1 MNPITYLTKKMRA
14 DQALTFISPANVH
27 VDIGCGR
34 DKYLLKR
41 SPCSVKIGYDQQLQ
55 TPISDEIPLE
65 SKTVDYITMLA
76 VIEHLE
82 LSLKLIEECS
92 RVLKDDGR
100 LILTTPKEKGL
111 WLMKLYDPGFAKRE
125 GAHLYHFDHQSMTF
139 LLNDFFDI
147 EYYKTFELG
156 FNQLFVCKKRE
167 K

>member
-1 MNPITYLTKKMRA
+1 MNPVTYLTKKLRA
-14 DQALTFISPANVH
+14 NQALPFISRANVH

-41 SPCSVKIGYDQQLQ
+41 SPCAVKIGYDQQLQ
-55 TPISDEIPLE
+55 TPIADKIPLE
-65 SKTVDYITMLA
+65 SKTADYITMLA

-82 LSLKLIEECS
+82 FSSKLIKECF

-100 LILTTPKEKGL
+100 LILTTPKAKGL
-111 WLMKLYDPGFAKRE
+111 WLMKLYDPGFAARE
-125 GAHLYHFDHQSMTF
+125 GDHCCHFDRQSMSF

-147 EYYKTFELG
+147 EHYKTFELG